1 MLLLEQEQAGIDAI
15 VQIAGAG
22 PSGLAAAITLA
33 RAGRH
38 VVVHEAQREVG
49 YRFQGD
55 LQGLENWSTERDVLE
70 MLREAELTTD
80 FATVPCR
87 NGIAFD
93 AWGKSYEIKSPIPLF
108 YLVERGP
115 GAESLDSAL
124 LRQALGLGVEVRF
137 NSRLEKVKG
146 AGILAIG
153 PKAADAIAVGYHFD
167 TSMEDGFWVI
177 CNDEL
182 APKGYAYLLVMNGKG
197 TVKSCMFS
205 GFKQEKLY
213 VERTVAAFQKLV
225 GLEMQNPRAHGGVG
239 NFHIP
244 QSAYGGR
251 HPLVGERAGFQ
262 DTLWGFGM
270 RLAITSGILAARSLL
285 EGKSYDDFWH
295 RELRLQLQA
304 SIVNRVIYGMLN
316 NRGYR
321 WLLLRQLAGKTDIRH
336 FLRGIYAPSW
346 WHKVLLPWAQR
357 RYQSSRKDSSC
368 DHIDCSCVWCRSC
381 VHGMAALDEHG

>member
-1 MLLLEQEQAGIDAI
+1 MPLLGQQQAEADATI
-15 VQIAGAG
+15 QIAGAG

-33 RAGRH
+33 QAGRR

-55 LQGLENWSTERDVLE
+55 LQGLENWSMEQDVLE
-70 MLREAELTTD
+70 MLRGLGLPTD
-80 FATVPCR
+80 FATIPCR

-93 AWGKSYEIKSPIPLF
+93 AWGKSYEIKSTIPLF

-115 GAESLDSAL
+115 EPESLDSAL
-124 LRQALGLGVEVRF
+124 LRQALRLGVEVRF
-137 NSRLEKVKG
+137 NSRLEQVEG
-146 AGILAIG
+146 AGIIAIG

-167 TSMEDGFWVI
+167 TSMENGFWVI
-177 CNDEL
+177 CDDEL
-182 APKGYAYLLVMNGKG
+182 APKGYSYLLTMNGKG

-213 VERTVAAFQKLV
+213 IKRTVSAFQKMV

-244 QSAYGGR
+244 PSAYSGR
-251 HPLVGERAGFQ
+251 HPRVGEQAGFQ

-285 EGKSYDDFWH
+285 ENKNYDDFW
-295 RELRLQLQA
+295 RQNMRPQLQA
-304 SIVNRVIYGMLN
+304 SVVNRVLYSLLG

-321 WLLLRQLAGKTDIRH
+321 WLLLRQLAGKTDVRH

-346 WHKVLLPWAQR
+346 WHSALLPWAQR

-368 DHIDCSCVWCRSC
+368 DHVGCTCVWCR
-381 VHGMAALDEHG
+381 HGHSASALDEQG